1 MANRVLRDWTFSEN
15 IEQLSYESEVFFTR
29 LIMKADDY
37 GKFHASE
44 KLLKAALFPL
54 RDIKLD
60 KITKML
66 QECEQIGVIKVY
78 FVNEK
83 PYLKINDFGQRLR
96 VMNSKFPDPLTNDS
110 NPLTNDSIAPHERK
124 KEVET
129 EEKETEQKE
138 THPTAEALE
147 INFDILLETIN
158 KIFGRKFE
166 VITDPVKKKYKA
178 LLKHGYSKKNIQAA
192 MLKCKN
198 DNYHIDTGYKYCTLE
213 YFSRPKTMDLY
224 GTVPTELPKQLPSIS
239 MREIN
244 NPYLD

>member
-54 RDIKLD
+54 REIKLD

-66 QECEQIGVIKVY
+66 QECEQIGILMIY
-78 FVNEK
+78 HVNGK

-110 NPLTNDSIAPHERK
+110 VMRTYDSEPPHERK

-129 EEKETEQKE
+129 EEKETEEEIKL
-138 THPTAEALE
+138 PTAKAIE
-147 INFDILLETIN
+147 IDFEILLKAIN
-158 KIFGRKFE
+158 SIFGRKFTVVTE
-166 VITDPVKKKYKA
+166 PVKKKYKA
-178 LLKHGYSKKNIQAA
+178 LLKQGYTKQNIHMA
-192 MLKCKN
+192 MVTCKR
-198 DNYHIDTGYKYCTLE
+198 DSYHIEKGYKYCTLE
-213 YFSRPKTMDLY
+213 YFSRPKTLDLY
-224 GTVPTELPKQLPSIS
+224 GTIPTEIPKQLPSIS
-239 MREIN
+239 MNEIN